1 MACFWFN
8 QNDTRIEIPSAE
20 EVNNV
25 TYYKIIVTVGEIK
38 WHVLHRYS
46 EFFDLHNQLV
56 TDHGVSKDILPSKK
70 VIRNKCPIFIE
81 SRRKGL
87 EEYCQKIL
95 NYLKRTMPRIFIEFF
110 HFHIYDIFFLLQNLA
125 LRFFLEADL
134 LLSSSKSYAL
144 TPLELHAASECLK
157 KPFPAVENTDSR
169 YDFTHVLD
177 LYSQLKIL
185 TINGSGS
192 PYRNSSVIPNQLPFD
207 LASFKE
213 LTSLVLIKVSLDKIL
228 SLGNLRTTLQKLYVH
243 NTNMSSISQILQCDV
258 LHKCSIDSS
267 QIWTNVT
274 VVNFTN
280 NNLIEIDKTISL
292 VPNLKTL
299 ILDSNKISCIS
310 GLAELSNLSHL
321 SLSNN
326 LISMCNQLHTKIG
339 NILTLN
345 LSQNSISSLKGF
357 RKLYSLVNLDL
368 SCNKIDE
375 IEEITHLGDLPCLEN
390 LVLTGNCLAT
400 TVDYRIKVL
409 EHFKDRAK
417 DICLDNEKPTQN
429 EIDKVSVLR
438 ALRIVKE
445 GKAPDLTN
453 NAYT

>member
-1 MACFWFN
+1 MACFWFS
-8 QNDTRIEIPSAE
+8 QNDTRIEIPNTE
-20 EVNNV
+20 EINNI
-25 TYYKIIVTVGEIK
+25 TYYKIVVTVGEIK

-70 VIRNKCPIFIE
+70 VIRNKCPVFIE
-81 SRRKGL
+81 NRRKAS
-87 EEYCQKIL
+87 
-95 NYLKRTMPRIFIEFF
+95 KR
-110 HFHIYDIFFLLQNLA
+110 DI
-125 LRFFLEADL
+125 
-134 LLSSSKSYAL
+134 LLSSSKSYTL
-144 TPLELHAASECLK
+144 TPLELHAVSECLK
-157 KPFPAVENTDSR
+157 KPFPPIENTDSR

-177 LYSQLKIL
+177 LYSQLKVL
-185 TINGSGS
+185 TINGSGT
-192 PYRNSSVIPNQLPFD
+192 PYLNSNIIPNQLPFE

-213 LTSLVLIKVSLDKIL
+213 LTSLVLVKVSLDKIT
-228 SLGNLRTTLQKLYVH
+228 SLGNLRSTLQKLYVH
-243 NTNMSSISQILQCDV
+243 NTNMSNISQILQCDV
-258 LHKCSIDSS
+258 LHKCTLDTN

-274 VVNFTN
+274 VVNLTN

-357 RKLYSLVNLDL
+357 RKLYSLVTLDL
-368 SCNKIDE
+368 SCNKIDD
-375 IEEITHLGDLPCLEN
+375 IDEITYLGDLPCLEN
-390 LVLTGNCLAT
+390 LVLTGNCVAT
-400 TVDYRIKVL
+400 TIDYRIKVL

-417 DICLDNEKPTQN
+417 DICLDNEKPTQS
-429 EIDKVSVLR
+429 ELDKVSVLR

-453 NAYT
+453 YAYI